1 MRKIHQKCRCIKGDT
16 SFSPRMR
23 PSVAARRV
31 VRVSASS
38 FCWAIFG
45 INVLHQAHS
54 FINEAT
60 QIVTRKTSSN
70 CWCRAW
76 SSVRCVL
83 RRPRIILRRL
93 RIILRRLRMCRVRMQ
108 SGGLNQRHGRGSIQ
122 QGTVR
127 RAPRWLHRLFAF
139 AGQRMVVGHGDSK
152 RWNVMQPKPGE
163 AKGGQGDR
171 KIFGALG
178 RGPCATDQPY
188 L

>member
-1 MRKIHQKCRCIKGDT
+1 MRKIHQNCRCIKGDT

-31 VRVSASS
+31 VRVSTSS
-38 FCWAIFG
+38 FGWAIFG

-60 QIVTRKTSSN
+60 QIVTRETSSN
-70 CWCRAW
+70 CWRRAW

-83 RRPRIILRRL
+83 RR
-93 RIILRRLRMCRVRMQ
+93 LRMCRLRMQ
-108 SGGLNQRHGRGSIQ
+108 SGGLNQRRGRGSIQ
-122 QGTVR
+122 QGMVR
-127 RAPRWLHRLFAF
+127 NAPRWLHRLFAF